1 MFRYFTVATDGLTD
15 EQNRALA
22 EAWKPYGWWHWLP
35 NFWLIKDSTGV
46 LSAHVLRDEILRVAP
61 TTTAMVLEVEPKDW
75 GGMFPEVG
83 PQRDWLRDHWPPEHV

>member
-15 EQNRALA
+15 EQTALLLRLGSRMA
-22 EAWKPYGWWHWLP
+22 GG
-35 NFWLIKDSTGV
+35 TGFRTFGSSRNSRN